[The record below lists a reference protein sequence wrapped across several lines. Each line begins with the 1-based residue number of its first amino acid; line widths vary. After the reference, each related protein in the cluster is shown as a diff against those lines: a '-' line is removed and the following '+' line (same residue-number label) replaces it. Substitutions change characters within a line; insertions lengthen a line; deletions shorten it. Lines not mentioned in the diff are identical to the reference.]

1 MVEPQKNTVKN
12 KIQGLIFGIED
23 NIRNFLDVI
32 ISNESDAPN
41 LLHNGKYKVLKSY
54 CDSRIPKFKEE
65 LENNDFIFED
75 RYYSYTIMN
84 KLEEIIKELIDI
96 QLNKSSNNTFTLL
109 DKILNTTVKIN
120 DISKEISMIN
130 LSVNRMNTVIDPVI
144 ERSLTD
150 IREKVGKMDS
160 VLLAIELNETDKIY
174 KNAEKRFGGKARK
187 YEKAFY
193 ITLIITIVLFVL
205 SLFFPVLDNN
215 SPIFEYVKY
224 VLSKLVI
231 ITLSVTL
238 CTVFNR
244 KGAHFRKL
252 QDQAYQTHLELDAF
266 PIHTNRLND
275 EDKDY
280 LIKELALK
288 YFGKEVDQSQNDK
301 IGDLMKDQLTAGTEL
316 IKVSAELVKN
326 AKTISTSVDK
336 TKITKINNTSTE
348 DKTKSEGD
356 G

>member
-1 MVEPQKNTVKN
+1 MKMAIKE
-12 KIQGLIFGIED
+12 KIDEIYNLV
-23 NIRNFLDVI
+23 NNYL
-32 ISNESDAPN
+32 ISNKYFSTAEGSINTKYLVMKSFCETRLDKLKNEIESQEYITEDSYFSYSI
-41 LLHNGKYKVLKSY
+41 LSQLKKIY
-54 CDSRIPKFKEE
+54 GE
-65 LENNDFIFED
+65 FE
-75 RYYSYTIMN
+75 ILIN
-84 KLEEIIKELIDI
+84 KLNSIFSLEFFSEMVNIAAK
-96 QLNKSSNNTFTLL
+96 
-109 DKILNTTVKIN
+109 VN
-120 DISKEISMIN
+120 DISKEINIIN
-130 LSVNRMNTVIDPVI
+130 LAVDRANTLVQPAI
-144 ERSLTD
+144 EQALED
-150 IREKVGKMDS
+150 IRGKVGQMDN
-160 VLLAIELNETDKIY
+160 VLLAIETNKTDEIY
-174 KNAEKRFGGKARK
+174 KNAEKRFGDKARK

-193 ITLIITIVLFVL
+193 ITLLITIGLFVL

-231 ITLSVTL
+231 ITLSITL
-238 CTVFNR
+238 CTVFSR

-252 QDQAYQTHLELDAF
+252 QDQAYQTHLELNAF
-266 PIHTNRLND
+266 PLHTNRLPA
-275 EDKDY
+275 EDKNV

-336 TKITKINNTSTE
+336 TKITKPNNTSAE

>member
-1 MVEPQKNTVKN
+1 MV
-12 KIQGLIFGIED
+12 
-23 NIRNFLDVI
+23 NI
-32 ISNESDAPN
+32 AA
-41 LLHNGKYKVLKSY
+41 KV
-54 CDSRIPKFKEE
+54 
-65 LENNDFIFED
+65 
-75 RYYSYTIMN
+75 
-84 KLEEIIKELIDI
+84 
-96 QLNKSSNNTFTLL
+96 
-109 DKILNTTVKIN
+109 N
-120 DISKEISMIN
+120 DISKEINIIN
-130 LSVNRMNTVIDPVI
+130 LAVDRANTLVQPAI
-144 ERSLTD
+144 EQALED
-150 IREKVGKMDS
+150 IRGKVGQMDN
-160 VLLAIELNETDKIY
+160 VLLAIETNKTDEIY
-174 KNAEKRFGGKARK
+174 KNAEKRFGDKARK

-193 ITLIITIVLFVL
+193 ITLLITIGLFVL

-231 ITLSVTL
+231 ITLSITL
-238 CTVFNR
+238 CTVFSR

-252 QDQAYQTHLELDAF
+252 QDQAYQTHLELNAF
-266 PIHTNRLND
+266 PLHTNRLPA
-275 EDKDY
+275 EDKNV

-336 TKITKINNTSTE
+336 TKITKPNNTSAE